1 MLVNGFSVETEAVAT
16 PPINLSEISYD
27 NGVGGADF
35 YGNTKEVIV
44 FNEALSD
51 TELEALTSY
60 DSFNSMA
67 TEQLYTI
74 E

>member
-1 MLVNGFSVETEAVAT
+1 LILPTGLSQ
-16 PPINLSEISYD
+16 INFNSGQGSS
-27 NGVGGADF
+27 NF
-35 YGNTKEVIV
+35 YGKTKELMT

-51 TELEALTSY
+51 SELEDLTSW
-60 DSFNSMA
+60 DSFNEMA

>member
-1 MLVNGFSVETEAVAT
+1 MT
-16 PPINLSEISYD
+16 
-27 NGVGGADF
+27 
-35 YGNTKEVIV
+35 

-51 TELEALTSY
+51 SELEALTSY
-60 DSFNSMA
+60 SSFNEMA

>member
-1 MLVNGFSVETEAVAT
+1 MD
-16 PPINLSEISYD
+16 YD
-27 NGVGGADF
+27 RGDGVYNF
-35 YGNTKEVIV
+35 YGKTKEVIV
-44 FNEALSD
+44 FREALSD

>member
-1 MLVNGFSVETEAVAT
+1 LDKGDF
-16 PPINLSEISYD
+16 D
-27 NGVGGADF
+27 NDF
-35 YGNTKEVIV
+35 YGKTKEVIA

-60 DSFNSMA
+60 DSFNEMA

>member
-1 MLVNGFSVETEAVAT
+1 MT
-16 PPINLSEISYD
+16 
-27 NGVGGADF
+27 
-35 YGNTKEVIV
+35 

-51 TELEALTSY
+51 TELEYLTSY
-60 DSFNSMA
+60 RSFTEMA